1 MAKIK
6 EELLI
11 VKISTLVKE
20 GADSPEVFNTDVIGA
35 LEEAI
40 SEMVG
45 SGHIVEIIKDI

>member
-6 EELLI
+6 EEMLV
-11 VKISTLVKE
+11 VKISTLVK
-20 GADSPEVFNTDVIGA
+20 DSAGENPEVFSDDVVAA

-45 SGHIVEIIKDI
+45 GGHVVEIIKE